1 MSGPTIGPAFAAA
14 CPTRMAENSVVEIM
28 TLRGLAMATKN
39 ISVRGLAMSVQ
50 VIDGGH
56 IPRPALA
63 KRKEYI
69 MGFIL

>member
-1 MSGPTIGPAFAAA
+1 
-14 CPTRMAENSVVEIM
+14 MAENSVVEIM